1 MDSHEVRRRWERRS
15 GEYSPEYYAYYG
27 PDETSETLRALLDR
41 YVGRDARV
49 LELGCSSGRHLAHL
63 HDHGYENL
71 TGIEVNE
78 HAFEVLADSYPAL
91 ADAATLHHGAIED
104 LVPAF
109 EDGAFDAVYSVE
121 TLQHLHPDAR
131 WVFDDL
137 ARITGDLLVTE
148 QRDAHAPG
156 VLRDVVRHLDV
167 PGLAR
172 GLKLPGDRLW
182 LLAVLLVARLLLS
195 RVGDRHRLRAELQR
209 LTARDEAETPAR
221 QQQSD
226 ERRRHQRASCA
237 HSRRRLL
244 GAR

>member
-137 ARITGDLLVTE
+137 ARITGDLLVTVE
-148 QRDAHAPG
+148 NEGDGDPRQVDPEVNYVDDGVPLYYRDWRG
-156 VLRDVVRHLDV
+156 VFTD
-167 PGLAR
+167 R
-172 GLKLPGDRLW
+172 GF
-182 LLAVLLVARLLLS
+182 VEV
-195 RVGDRHRLRAELQR
+195 
-209 LTARDEAETPAR
+209 EA
-221 QQQSD
+221 
-226 ERRRHQRASCA
+226 RASDRDTTRA
-237 HSRRRLL
+237 FR
-244 GAR
+244 AADET